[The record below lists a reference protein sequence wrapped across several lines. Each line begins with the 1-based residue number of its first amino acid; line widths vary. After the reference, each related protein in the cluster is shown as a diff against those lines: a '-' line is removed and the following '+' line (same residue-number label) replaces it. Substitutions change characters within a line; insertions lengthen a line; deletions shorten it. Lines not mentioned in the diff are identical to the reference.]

1 MSPSDAQPPLS
12 RRQMRERE
20 RAASGGAQPVTPPPT
35 VAAASTTPEA
45 RRRPGSHVAPG
56 AASAAQAAPRS
67 AGAATGV
74 SDVPPASATEIVP
87 GTGGMSR
94 RQLRLLREAQQQG
107 GRPVPLQNPTPQSS
121 DRTVQDVLGTLTDP
135 SAAPAPD
142 AQVPLSTP
150 VEAAADGIGAQSSLV
165 PLTVDGPTDDRVHEG
180 RADEDRAGADTDADS
195 RVDSGSRVDS
205 DSLVGSDEDADADE
219 NPVDAEPSVA
229 ATASDAAPADVES
242 DDDAA
247 PAAED
252 DESSNWQDPNPE
264 ISHLEPA
271 AVEQATEA
279 DGSPDA
285 IEPLEE
291 AAAHGEE
298 PRQHRT
304 TWAPHDADPDAI
316 MAATDDVAAPA
327 TDLPA
332 AAPGVFPLDLDD
344 DDTNEVPVVVPA
356 DAPVSRPS
364 SAAQPGSTPRPTSAD
379 APREPK
385 PVTTAFQPPVGHW
398 STFAHDSNDAE
409 VHDEETGTRRV
420 AESHT
425 NALILPNSAL
435 ADPTGALNAT
445 GEVIL
450 TGSIDLPSSLSSTG
464 SHRPIDGAEVDRLLE
479 QHDEQPD
486 TDASPVRASRAV
498 SSHTSTRQVVLAAA
512 KPKDS
517 KTPVVLAVAASAV
530 GVVAAGVIVVALVA
544 TNFFGS

>member
-20 RAASGGAQPVTPPPT
+20 RAASGGAQPATPPPT

-56 AASAAQAAPRS
+56 AAPAAQAAPRS
-67 AGAATGV
+67 AGATTGV
-74 SDVPPASATEIVP
+74 SDVPPGSAAEIVP

-142 AQVPLSTP
+142 AQVPPLSTP
-150 VEAAADGIGAQSSLV
+150 AEAAAAGIGPQSSV
-165 PLTVDGPTDDRVHEG
+165 MPLDVDGS
-180 RADEDRAGADTDADS
+180 ADARPDTDAGET
-195 RVDSGSRVDS
+195 RA
-205 DSLVGSDEDADADE
+205 DADAPTPAVEPTSSDDTPTDE
-219 NPVDAEPSVA
+219 
-229 ATASDAAPADVES
+229 APTDVES
-242 DDDAA
+242 GDAAGAPVADA
-247 PAAED
+247 PAAGSPVTED

-264 ISHLEPA
+264 ISRLEPA
-271 AVEQATEA
+271 AVEQATAA

-316 MAATDDVAAPA
+316 MAADDDVAAPA

-332 AAPGVFPLDLDD
+332 ATPGVFPLDLDD

-364 SAAQPGSTPRPTSAD
+364 SAVQPASSSNPTSSD

-385 PVTTAFQPPVGHW
+385 PVTTAFQPPAGHW

-450 TGSIDLPSSLSSTG
+450 TGSIDLPASLSSTG

>member
-20 RAASGGAQPVTPPPT
+20 RAASGGAQPATPPPT
-35 VAAASTTPEA
+35 VAAPATPEA

-56 AASAAQAAPRS
+56 SATANQAAPRS

-135 SAAPAPD
+135 SSVPAPD
-142 AQVPLSTP
+142 AQVPPLSTP
-150 VEAAADGIGAQSSLV
+150 VEAAAAGIGAQSSPLV
-165 PLTVDGPTDDRVHEG
+165 PLGFDAPTDERP
-180 RADEDRAGADTDADS
+180 ADDIDDTDAGAGAAAGLGAGAGLGATE
-195 RVDSGSRVDS
+195 VD
-205 DSLVGSDEDADADE
+205 DADAVQ
-219 NPVDAEPSVA
+219 VDGW
-229 ATASDAAPADVES
+229 S
-242 DDDAA
+242 DDDAVQSQ
-247 PAAED
+247 AAED
-252 DESSNWQDPNPE
+252 DESSHWQDPNPE
-264 ISHLEPA
+264 LTHLEPA
-271 AVEQATEA
+271 AVEQATAA

-327 TDLPA
+327 TELPA

-356 DAPVSRPS
+356 DAPVSAPT
-364 SAAQPGSTPRPTSAD
+364 SAAQPGSSPRPTSSD

-385 PVTTAFQPPVGHW
+385 PVTTAFQPPAGHW